1 MSPKFPKLTAKEAEK
16 ILLEA
21 GFVHIRTKGS
31 HKIYKKGNERFVIP
45 FHKGKILHP
54 KIIKSLFELI
64 EK

>member
-1 MSPKFPKLTAKEAEK
+1 MSPKLPRLTAKEAEK
-16 ILLEA
+16 ILLES

-54 KIIKSLFELI
+54 KIIKSLFDLI
-64 EK
+64 GK